1 MGNRNTI
8 GIYSRIPCCEKLVL
22 LLLKEDYMRWF
33 LYAPLQLLIMIICYI
48 TNPIV
53 VLFADE
59 NGELPGL
66 FCLWQ
71 TWDDSCDSEDCVT
84 KYVPD
89 WMRYDFYKYYRTE
102 KRYDPDY
109 GRIIKRSINIAP
121 LPLIDRFKRYCC
133 RVFWLSRNCA
143 YGFALTLFGATINPD
158 DIVVIDDYKAGE
170 FERNILVTRDLKH
183 WKVYNSMRILNTN
196 YRWRIYL
203 GWKIHDVKN
212 VHYAM
217 LAFRVWFCKAN

>member
-1 MGNRNTI
+1 
-8 GIYSRIPCCEKLVL
+8 
-22 LLLKEDYMRWF
+22 MRWF
-33 LYAPLQLLIMIICYI
+33 LYAPLQLIIMIICYI

-84 KYVPD
+84 KYVPG
-89 WMRYDFYKYYRTE
+89 WIRYNFYKYYRTE

-133 RVFWLSRNCA
+133 RVFWLSRKCA

-170 FERNILVTRDLKH
+170 FERNILVTRDLKY
-183 WKVYNSMRILNTN
+183 WKIYNSMRILNTN
-196 YRWRIYL
+196 YRWKIYL

-217 LAFRVWFCKAN
+217 LAFRIWFCKAN

>member
-1 MGNRNTI
+1 
-8 GIYSRIPCCEKLVL
+8 
-22 LLLKEDYMRWF
+22 MRWF
-33 LYAPLQLLIMIICYI
+33 LYAPLQLICMMICYI

-53 VLFADE
+53 VLFADK

-170 FERNILVTRDLKH
+170 SERNILVTRDLKY
-183 WKVYNSMRILNTN
+183 WKIYNSMRIPNTK
-196 YRWRIYL
+196 YRWKIYL

-217 LAFRVWFCKAN
+217 LAFRVWVCKAS

>member
-1 MGNRNTI
+1 
-8 GIYSRIPCCEKLVL
+8 
-22 LLLKEDYMRWF
+22 MRWF

-59 NGELPGL
+59 NGELPGFL
-66 FCLWQ
+66 CLWQ
-71 TWDDSCDSEDCVT
+71 TWDDSCDSEDGVRYAP
-84 KYVPD
+84 K
-89 WMRYDFYKYYRTE
+89 WMRYNFCKYYWVE
-102 KRYDPDY
+102 KCYDPDY

-170 FERNILVTRDLKH
+170 FERNILVTRDLKY
-183 WKVYNSMRILNTN
+183 WKIYNSIRILNTN
-196 YRWRIYL
+196 YRWKIYL